1 CGIPGLGLDLDSNLG
16 VLRFQA
22 PAFKSKPFSDSGSV
36 MGQALCPRRM
46 SSSKKME
53 TSGWMKWFLGVR
65 ERELLTRREAVYKEG
80 SFVNV
85 ATGRQWPAGQF
96 DWPSIQEL
104 RKQVE
109 AKVVPDSDARASPV
123 LRVVDACDVGELQ
136 AMLRTED
143 RAMVQI
149 ASNFNCLENPSRGCL
164 PDYGGLVENY
174 CVDATQG
181 PAASFGVP
189 AASLLRAH
197 YAFHDP
203 SKPPEEWGQTAKQQ
217 VELLGSVAKYFG
229 KCVNGKVTLTGE
241 EEALSPSQ
249 IGEVAEQIKVGIHR
263 DAQVIFGR
271 GSSEIY
277 MGMLEEPYPL
287 VDQVI
292 SASVNWRSPGA
303 RPAQEQLLSLTRAAL
318 RAAYEGAYLA
328 AIERGRHLLLLTL
341 IGGGAFGNPQEM
353 ILEELAAAHA
363 RFASHPASE
372 LQEVRLCLFVAGTA
386 KPTEAKLNDLLESL
400 GRS

>member
-1 CGIPGLGLDLDSNLG
+1 
-16 VLRFQA
+16 
-22 PAFKSKPFSDSGSV
+22 
-36 MGQALCPRRM
+36 M
-46 SSSKKME
+46 SSKKME
-53 TSGWMKWFLGVR
+53 TSGWMKWFLGVS
-65 ERELLTRREAVYKEG
+65 ERELLQRREAVFKEG

-96 DWPSIQEL
+96 DCPSIQEL

-109 AKVVPDSDARASPV
+109 AKVVPDSERARASPV
-123 LRVVDACDVGELQ
+123 LRVVDGCDVGELQ

-143 RAMVQI
+143 RAMLQI

-164 PDYGGLVENY
+164 PDYGGLVQNY

-181 PAASFGVP
+181 PGASFGVP

-197 YAFHDP
+197 YAFQDP
-203 SKPPEEWGQTAKQQ
+203 TRPPEEWGQTGTRQ
-217 VELLGSVAKYFG
+217 VELLASVAKYFG
-229 KCVNGKVTLTGE
+229 KCVNGKVTLTGD

-271 GSSEIY
+271 GSSEVY
-277 MGMLEEPYPL
+277 MEMLEEPYPL

-318 RAAYEGAYLA
+318 RAAYAGAYLA

-341 IGGGAFGNPQEM
+341 IGGGAFGNPQEI

-372 LQEVRLCLFVAGTA
+372 LREVRLCLFVAGTA
-386 KPTEAKLNDLLESL
+386 KPTEAKLNDLLQPL
-400 GRS
+400 GRD

>member
-1 CGIPGLGLDLDSNLG
+1 
-16 VLRFQA
+16 
-22 PAFKSKPFSDSGSV
+22 
-36 MGQALCPRRM
+36 M

-109 AKVVPDSDARASPV
+109 AKVVPDFDARASPV

-217 VELLGSVAKYFG
+217 VELSGSVAKYFG

-277 MGMLEEPYPL
+277 MAMLEEPYPL

-363 RFASHPASE
+363 RFASHPKSE
-372 LQEVRLCLFVAGTA
+372 LREVRLCLFVAGTA
-386 KPTEAKLNDLLESL
+386 KPMEAKLYDLLESL

>member
-1 CGIPGLGLDLDSNLG
+1 MQTSRCGIPGLGLDLDSNLG
-16 VLRFQA
+16 VLRSQA
-22 PAFKSKPFSDSGSV
+22 PAFKPKPFSDSGSV

-85 ATGRQWPAGQF
+85 ATGRRWPAGQF

-229 KCVNGKVTLTGE
+229 KCVNGKVTLTGDE
-241 EEALSPSQ
+241 EGVSES
-249 IGEVAEQIKVGIHR
+249 R
-263 DAQVIFGR
+263 DLT
-271 GSSEIY
+271 SY
-277 MGMLEEPYPL
+277 M
-287 VDQVI
+287 
-292 SASVNWRSPGA
+292 
-303 RPAQEQLLSLTRAAL
+303 
-318 RAAYEGAYLA
+318 
-328 AIERGRHLLLLTL
+328 
-341 IGGGAFGNPQEM
+341 
-353 ILEELAAAHA
+353 
-363 RFASHPASE
+363 
-372 LQEVRLCLFVAGTA
+372 
-386 KPTEAKLNDLLESL
+386 
-400 GRS
+400 